1 MAESR
6 KYFFSNNG
14 VTELF
19 VGINAS
25 QTNIVVLT
33 GAALPDPDYGG
44 IATLVLRDDANG
56 KYEIMNLVDR
66 VGNMCIVERGAENT
80 TPEEWPAGT
89 IVRNALTA
97 GFFEKLATLPNSHFR
112 TSKLYPY
119 VLIDSMNIGGGN
131 IRRTPWLSPGY
142 MGSAGGPGPEAVDLS
157 GSIVSGMI
165 ASILLQY
172 VMPHEDSLDIDGA
185 LLSGDITQFLFGFYS
200 IQAES
205 LDMNGAMLSG
215 ATDSLLVQYTMQG
228 ESIDNGGSLISGDMT

>member
-6 KYFFSNNG
+6 KYFFSNDG
-14 VTELF
+14 VTELL
-19 VGINAS
+19 VGINDS
-25 QTNIVVLT
+25 QTSIVVLT

-66 VGNMCIVERGAENT
+66 MGDVCIVERGAENT

-97 GFFEKLATLPNSHFR
+97 GFFEKLASLPNSHFR
-112 TSKLYPY
+112 TSKAYPY
-119 VLIDSMNIGGGN
+119 VLIDSMNIGGGD
-131 IRRTPWLSPGY
+131 IRRTGWLTP
-142 MGSAGGPGPEAVDLS
+142 PHEAVDLS

-165 ASILLQY
+165 DTILLQY

-185 LLSGDITQFLFGFYS
+185 LLSGDITQFLFESYS
-200 IQAES
+200 MQAES

-215 ATDSLLVQYTMQG
+215 VTESSSFPTLVYTMQA